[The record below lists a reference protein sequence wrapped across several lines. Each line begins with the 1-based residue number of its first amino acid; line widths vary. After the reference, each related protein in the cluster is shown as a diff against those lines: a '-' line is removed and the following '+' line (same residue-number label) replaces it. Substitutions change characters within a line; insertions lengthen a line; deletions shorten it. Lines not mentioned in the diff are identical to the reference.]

1 MKCSL
6 QPNIQTPEAWKQ
18 GPAWHAPLSRPWSER
33 WEKPRS
39 RRFWDPNTLPKL
51 TVESGLAGSCLAKA
65 TFGV

>member
-1 MKCSL
+1 MKCTL

-18 GPAWHAPLSRPWSER
+18 GPAWHAPKSAVVRAVG
-33 WEKPRS
+33 S